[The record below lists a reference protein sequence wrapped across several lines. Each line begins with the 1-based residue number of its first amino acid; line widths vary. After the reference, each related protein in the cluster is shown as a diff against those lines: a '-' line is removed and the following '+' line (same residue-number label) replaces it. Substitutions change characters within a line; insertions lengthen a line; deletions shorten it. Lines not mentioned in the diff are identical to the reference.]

1 MKQEDIIRMAREAGM
16 QTVFAVIEE
25 HQDGTQ
31 TVIDHRPFLERFAN
45 LVAAAELRRLHEV
58 NQMLVDAADMALE
71 WVEAQKQPRMI
82 GSVQVIQALRQA
94 LAKAKEQA

>member
-1 MKQEDIIRMAREAGM
+1 MTRDDIIRMAREAGM

-45 LVAAAELRRLHEV
+45 LVAAAKCEEL
-58 NQMLVDAADMALE
+58 A
-71 WVEAQKQPRMI
+71 VEAERNGNTILAQQIRAR
-82 GSVQVIQALRQA
+82 GQA
-94 LAKAKEQA
+94 

>member
-1 MKQEDIIRMAREAGM
+1 MTRDDIIRMAKEAGM

-45 LVAAAELRRLHEV
+45 LVAAAERKRILK
-58 NQMLVDAADMALE
+58 A
-71 WVEAQKQPRMI
+71 I
-82 GSVQVIQALRQA
+82 
-94 LAKAKEQA
+94 LARGKE

>member
-1 MKQEDIIRMAREAGM
+1 MTKDDIIRMAKEAGM

-45 LVAAAELRRLHEV
+45 LVAAAEREACAQICLHGTDMPV
-58 NQMLVDAADMALE
+58 QVDALKMMKAERKRILKA
-71 WVEAQKQPRMI
+71 I
-82 GSVQVIQALRQA
+82 
-94 LAKAKEQA
+94 LARGKE